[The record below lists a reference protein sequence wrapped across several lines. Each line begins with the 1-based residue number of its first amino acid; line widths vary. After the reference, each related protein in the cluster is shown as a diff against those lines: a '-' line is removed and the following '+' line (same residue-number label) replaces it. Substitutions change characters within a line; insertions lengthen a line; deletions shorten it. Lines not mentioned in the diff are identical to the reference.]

1 MFRSSPLFFKQ
12 VRLLGLV
19 ALAVSQSFSTA
30 SAEAELKQTAEMA
43 AQTRWVVNTI
53 NARHYLRESM
63 EKLDG
68 TEIVEAYI
76 ESFDYGRMYFLR
88 SEVDDFIFR
97 FGGAMEEFL
106 QKGNLFAAFQIFE
119 SFRST
124 ADARTQWVYERL
136 SQDFDFAV
144 DETFAP
150 DRREAEW
157 PASNLAADNLW
168 ERRLKYE
175 LLNEMMS
182 LASETKEEEEPAS
195 EPTVPSTTDTEPTTD
210 TVKSKSISSSDLATI
225 ELEELEDTS
234 SKQTSS
240 GLKPTNPDLFNEDDQ
255 DDFDPTKIQRLTEN
269 PEFAAK
275 ILDEAREKIRRR
287 YERNL
292 GYTLDREPA
301 EVQESFINAMTQ
313 LFDPHSTFLSA
324 DTLESFNSSVQNS
337 FVGIGALLQDEDGI
351 CTIKELI
358 PGGPAEESRLLNPE
372 DQILGVAQGRDG
384 EFEDVVDMQLRYI
397 VRKIKGEKN
406 TIVRLLI
413 RPGDASDPSVRK
425 DISINRDEV
434 KLTANLASAKLI
446 SVPINDTETVAVGVI
461 ELPSFYGNIGAGS
474 TLTTTST
481 DVTELIGKLRAAGA
495 QGLVLDLRM
504 NGGGLLSEAVRLTGL
519 FIPIGPVVQVRDN
532 DGRTDV
538 LSDREMG
545 VQWDGPLIVLT
556 SRFSASASEIVA
568 GALQDHDRALI
579 VGNTSTHGKGTVQEV
594 YHMNNRPAF
603 SWFTTNTATPTTRPV
618 ASKITIKQFY
628 LPDGS
633 STQVR
638 GVPSDIALPS
648 VNEFL
653 PIGEDDLPHALAWG
667 EVKPVSWFNDWKKL
681 GIDSPEDPEL
691 VASLRAA
698 TNERLETLEEFQFL
712 KKQIEWRRQRY
723 EEKVISIHLANR
735 IEHKI
740 REQALVDG
748 LNDTYEALSEND
760 YTIQDFKLNIAE
772 EQEEISR
779 QNKLEPIIDAA
790 IGRAED
796 LIAGIVVSEEITEK
810 EVADVK
816 EDEKEPTYDI
826 YLRESARIMADWIQT
841 ISRKPSAETL
851 TNVGAL

>member
-1 MFRSSPLFFKQ
+1 MFRLPTFSFHKLQRTCLAALLATQFFSS
-12 VRLLGLV
+12 
-19 ALAVSQSFSTA
+19 A
-30 SAEAELKQTAEMA
+30 SAEAELKQSAEMA

-63 EKLDG
+63 ESLDG
-68 TEIVEAYI
+68 TEIVEAYV

-88 SEVDDFIFR
+88 SEIDDFVFR
-97 FGGAMEEFL
+97 FGNAMEDFL
-106 QKGNLFAAFQIFE
+106 QKGNLYAAFEIYS
-119 SFRST
+119 SFRKK
-124 ADARTQWVYERL
+124 AEARTEWVYERL
-136 SQDFDFAV
+136 QQDFDFTAA
-144 DETFAP
+144 ESFRP

-157 PASNLAADNLW
+157 PSSPEVSKSLW

-182 LASETKEEEEPAS
+182 LASEHKEEALE
-195 EPTVPSTTDTEPTTD
+195 
-210 TVKSKSISSSDLATI
+210 SSDTPI
-225 ELEELEDTS
+225 EIDGEIEVEEVSKTTTS
-234 SKQTSS
+234 S
-240 GLKPTNPDLFNEDDQ
+240 LKPNNPDVFSDDEEK
-255 DDFDPTKIQRLTEN
+255 FDPTKIQRLLNDEA
-269 PEFAAK
+269 FAAK

-301 EVQESFINAMTQ
+301 EVQEAFINAMTQ

-358 PGGPAEESRLLNPE
+358 PGGPAEESRLLGPE
-372 DQILGVAQGRDG
+372 DQILGVAQGKDG

-425 DISINRDEV
+425 DISITRDEV

-446 SVPINDTETVAVGVI
+446 SVPVNDTETIPVGVI
-461 ELPSFYGNIGAGS
+461 ELPSFYGNIGAGN
-474 TLTTTST
+474 TLTTTSD
-481 DVTELIGKLRAAGA
+481 DVTELIGKLRDRGA
-495 QGLVLDLRM
+495 EGLILDLRM
-504 NGGGLLSEAVRLTGL
+504 NGGGLLSEAVRLAGL
-519 FIPIGPVVQVRDN
+519 FIPIGPVVQVRDK

-538 LSDREMG
+538 LSDRDMG

-579 VGNTSTHGKGTVQEV
+579 VGNSSTHGKGTVQEV

-603 SWFTTNTATPTTRPV
+603 SWFKTTPVTPTTRPV

-638 GVPSDIALPS
+638 GVPSDISLPS

-653 PIGEDDLPHALAWG
+653 PIGEDDLPHALAWD
-667 EVKPVSWFNDWKKL
+667 EVKAVNWVNNWEKL
-681 GIDSPEDPEL
+681 NIDSPEDPAL
-691 VASLRAA
+691 VKALSDA

-712 KKQIEWRRQRY
+712 KQQIEWRRQRFD
-723 EEKVISIHLANR
+723 EKEISINLEAR
-735 IEHKI
+735 IAKKI
-740 REQALVDG
+740 REQTYVDE
-748 LNDTYEALSEND
+748 LNDVYETLSEND
-760 YTIQDFKLNIAE
+760 YEIEELKLKIAE
-772 EQEEISR
+772 EQDEISR
-779 QNKLEPIIDAA
+779 KNQLDPTEDSTTTEV
-790 IGRAED
+790 AESD
-796 LIAGIVVSEEITEK
+796 PTEAVEESEEE
-810 EVADVK
+810 E
-816 EDEKEPTYDI
+816 EDEPAYDI
-826 YLRESARIMADWIQT
+826 YLRESVRIMADWIQK
-841 ISRKPSAETL
+841 IEDKPSAT
-851 TNVGAL
+851 TTTKVGSL